1 MRLAEIERHVSSI
14 DELQRI
20 VGAMRAIAS
29 MRVQEAL
36 RALTSVRQY
45 GSALAAAVR
54 EALAIAADERIAS
67 GEAQSA
73 ERPRRARREATSGRT
88 GVRPGQLAEHGQ
100 RSEMR
105 GPGALPPGMAVGTA
119 RGGRRA
125 IVVFTS
131 EHGFVGGFNE
141 RLIEAAAAKPETG
154 DTLLIVGSRGAALA
168 SGRGLAVASTH
179 AMATR
184 LASVSEVVQRVQEG
198 LYQRIARAE
207 IMRAEVVF
215 GCHQRSGATAIERR
229 RLFPLDLSA
238 GGKRSGPVPLHDL
251 PAAELL
257 ERLTAEYL
265 LAQLT
270 EAAIESLAAE
280 NAARFAAMESAHDN
294 VGKKLQGL
302 RLDASRARQE
312 EVTTEL
318 LDLVIGQQAV
328 DGSPS

>member
-14 DELQRI
+14 EELQRI

-45 GSALAAAVR
+45 GGALAVAVR
-54 EALAIAADERIAS
+54 EALAIAADEPIAP
-67 GEAQSA
+67 GES
-73 ERPRRARREATSGRT
+73 
-88 GVRPGQLAEHGQ
+88 Q
-100 RSEMR
+100 RS
-105 GPGALPPGMAVGTA
+105 
-119 RGGRRA
+119 GRRA

-141 RLIEAAAAKPETG
+141 RLIAAATVKPETG
-154 DTLLIVGSRGAALA
+154 DTLLMVGSRGAALA
-168 SGRGLAVASTH
+168 SDRGLAVASTH

-184 LASVSEVVQRVQEG
+184 LASVPEVVQRVQEG
-198 LYQRIARAE
+198 LYPRIASAE

-215 GCHQRSGATAIERR
+215 GSHQGSGATAIERR
-229 RLFPLDLSA
+229 QLFPLDLSVRRQ
-238 GGKRSGPVPLHDL
+238 RSGPVPLHDL
-251 PAAELL
+251 PATELL
-257 ERLTAEYL
+257 ERLTAEYI

-270 EAAIESLAAE
+270 EAATESLAAE
-280 NAARFAAMESAHDN
+280 NAARFAAMEAAHDN
-294 VGKKLQGL
+294 VGKKLQAL

-328 DGSPS
+328 DGPLV

>member
-14 DELQRI
+14 EELQRI

-36 RALTSVRQY
+36 RALASVREY
-45 GSALAAAVR
+45 GSALAVAVR
-54 EALAIAADERIAS
+54 EALAIAADERIAP
-67 GEAQSA
+67 GESQ
-73 ERPRRARREATSGRT
+73 RR
-88 GVRPGQLAEHGQ
+88 
-100 RSEMR
+100 
-105 GPGALPPGMAVGTA
+105 
-119 RGGRRA
+119 GRRA

-141 RLIEAAAAKPETG
+141 RLIEAVGVKPETG

-168 SGRGLAVASTH
+168 NDRGLAVASTH

-184 LASVSEVVQRVQEG
+184 LASVPEVVQRIQEG
-198 LYQRIARAE
+198 LYPRIANAG

-215 GCHQRSGATAIERR
+215 GSHQRSGATAIERR
-229 RLFPLDLSA
+229 QLFPLDLSVRRE
-238 GGKRSGPVPLHDL
+238 RSEPVPLHDL

-257 ERLTAEYL
+257 ERLTAEYIL
-265 LAQLT
+265 SQLT
-270 EAAIESLAAE
+270 EAATESLAAE
-280 NAARFAAMESAHDN
+280 NAARFAAMEAAHDN
-294 VGKKLQGL
+294 VGKKLQAL
-302 RLDASRARQE
+302 RLDASQARQE

-328 DGSPS
+328 ERSLS

>member
-14 DELQRI
+14 EELQRI

-36 RALTSVRQY
+36 RALASVRQY
-45 GSALAAAVR
+45 GSALAVAVR
-54 EALAIAADERIAS
+54 EALAIAADEHIAP
-67 GEAQSA
+67 GELQ
-73 ERPRRARREATSGRT
+73 
-88 GVRPGQLAEHGQ
+88 
-100 RSEMR
+100 
-105 GPGALPPGMAVGTA
+105 

-125 IVVFTS
+125 IVVFMS

-141 RLIEAAAAKPETG
+141 RLLEAAGVKRETG

-168 SGRGLAVASTH
+168 SERGLAVASTH

-184 LASVSEVVQRVQEG
+184 LASVPEVVQRVQEG
-198 LYQRIARAE
+198 LYPRIASAG

-215 GCHQRSGATAIERR
+215 GSHQGSGATAIERHQ
-229 RLFPLDLSA
+229 LFPLDLSV
-238 GGKRSGPVPLHDL
+238 RREWSEPMPLHDL

-257 ERLTAEYL
+257 EKLTAEYIL
-265 LAQLT
+265 SQLT
-270 EAAIESLAAE
+270 EAATESLAAE
-280 NAARFAAMESAHDN
+280 NAARFAAMEAAHDN
-294 VGKKLQGL
+294 VGKKLQAL

-328 DGSPS
+328 DGSLS

>member
-14 DELQRI
+14 EELQRI

-36 RALTSVRQY
+36 RALASVREY
-45 GSALAAAVR
+45 GSALAVAVR
-54 EALAIAADERIAS
+54 EALAIAADERIAP
-67 GEAQSA
+67 GESQ
-73 ERPRRARREATSGRT
+73 RR
-88 GVRPGQLAEHGQ
+88 GQ
-100 RSEMR
+100 
-105 GPGALPPGMAVGTA
+105 
-119 RGGRRA
+119 RA

-141 RLIEAAAAKPETG
+141 RLIEAVGVKPETG

-168 SGRGLAVASTH
+168 NDRGLAVASTH

-184 LASVSEVVQRVQEG
+184 LASVPEVVQRIQEG
-198 LYQRIARAE
+198 LYPRIANAG

-215 GCHQRSGATAIERR
+215 GSHQRSGATAIERR
-229 RLFPLDLSA
+229 QLFPLDLSVRRE
-238 GGKRSGPVPLHDL
+238 RSEPVPLHDL

-257 ERLTAEYL
+257 ERLTAEYIL
-265 LAQLT
+265 SQLT
-270 EAAIESLAAE
+270 EAATESLAAE
-280 NAARFAAMESAHDN
+280 NAARFAAMEAAHDN
-294 VGKKLQGL
+294 VGKKLQAL
-302 RLDASRARQE
+302 RLDASQARQE

-328 DGSPS
+328 ERSLS

>member
-14 DELQRI
+14 EELQRI

-45 GSALAAAVR
+45 GSALAVAVR
-54 EALAIAADERIAS
+54 EALAIAADERIA
-67 GEAQSA
+67 
-73 ERPRRARREATSGRT
+73 PRESQRR
-88 GVRPGQLAEHGQ
+88 
-100 RSEMR
+100 
-105 GPGALPPGMAVGTA
+105 
-119 RGGRRA
+119 GRRA

-141 RLIEAAAAKPETG
+141 RLIEAAGVKPETG

-168 SGRGLAVASTH
+168 SDRGLAVASTH

-184 LASVSEVVQRVQEG
+184 LASVPEVVQRVQDW
-198 LYQRIARAE
+198 LYPRIACAE
-207 IMRAEVVF
+207 IVRAAVVF
-215 GCHQRSGATAIERR
+215 ACHQRSGATAIERR
-229 RLFPLDLSA
+229 QLFPLDLSVRRE
-238 GGKRSGPVPLHDL
+238 RSGPVPLHDL

-257 ERLTAEYL
+257 ERLTAEYIIS
-265 LAQLT
+265 QLT
-270 EAAIESLAAE
+270 EAATESLAAE
-280 NAARFAAMESAHDN
+280 NGARFAAMEAAHDN
-294 VGKKLQGL
+294 VGKKLQAL

-318 LDLVIGQQAV
+318 LDLVTGQQAV

>member
-14 DELQRI
+14 EELQRI

-36 RALTSVRQY
+36 HALASVRQY

-54 EALAIAADERIAS
+54 EALAIAAEEHIAP
-67 GEAQSA
+67 GEPQW
-73 ERPRRARREATSGRT
+73 
-88 GVRPGQLAEHGQ
+88 
-100 RSEMR
+100 
-105 GPGALPPGMAVGTA
+105 
-119 RGGRRA
+119 GGRRA

-141 RLIEAAAAKPETG
+141 RLLEAAGVKPEPG
-154 DTLLIVGSRGAALA
+154 DMLLTVGSRGAALA
-168 SGRGLAVASTH
+168 NDRGLAVASTH

-184 LASVSEVVQRVQEG
+184 LASVPEVVQRIQEG
-198 LYQRIARAE
+198 LYPRIASAE

-215 GCHQRSGATAIERR
+215 GSHQGSGATAIERR
-229 RLFPLDLSA
+229 QLFPLDLSVRRE
-238 GGKRSGPVPLHDL
+238 RSEPVPLHDL

-257 ERLTAEYL
+257 ERLTAEYIL
-265 LAQLT
+265 SQLT
-270 EAAIESLAAE
+270 EAATESLAAE
-280 NAARFAAMESAHDN
+280 NAARFAAMEAAHDN
-294 VGKKLQGL
+294 VGKKLQAL

-328 DGSPS
+328 DGPPA

>member
-14 DELQRI
+14 EELQRI

-36 RALTSVRQY
+36 RALTSVREY
-45 GSALAAAVR
+45 GSAMAAAVR
-54 EALAIAADERIAS
+54 EALAIAADERIAP
-67 GEAQSA
+67 GEAQ
-73 ERPRRARREATSGRT
+73 
-88 GVRPGQLAEHGQ
+88 
-100 RSEMR
+100 
-105 GPGALPPGMAVGTA
+105 

-141 RLIEAAAAKPETG
+141 RLLEAAGVNPDVG
-154 DTLLIVGSRGAALA
+154 DTLLIVGSRGGALA
-168 SGRGLAVASTH
+168 SDRGLTVASTH

-184 LASVSEVVQRVQEG
+184 LASVPEVVERVREG
-198 LYQRIARAE
+198 LYSRIASAE
-207 IMRAEVVF
+207 IKRAEVVF
-215 GCHQRSGATAIERR
+215 GSHQRSGATVIGRR
-229 RLFPLDLSA
+229 QLFPLDLSA
-238 GGKRSGPVPLHDL
+238 RRERFEPVPLHDL

-257 ERLTAEYL
+257 ERLTAEYIL
-265 LAQLT
+265 SQLT
-270 EAAIESLAAE
+270 EAATESLAAE
-280 NAARFAAMESAHDN
+280 NAARFAAMEAAHDN
-294 VGKKLQGL
+294 VGKKVQAL

-328 DGSPS
+328 DKSLS

>member
-1 MRLAEIERHVSSI
+1 MRLAEIEQHVSSI
-14 DELQRI
+14 EELQRI

-54 EALAIAADERIAS
+54 EALAIAADEHIAP
-67 GEAQSA
+67 GESQ
-73 ERPRRARREATSGRT
+73 RA
-88 GVRPGQLAEHGQ
+88 
-100 RSEMR
+100 
-105 GPGALPPGMAVGTA
+105 
-119 RGGRRA
+119 GRRA

-141 RLIEAAAAKPETG
+141 RLIEAAGVKPEMG

-168 SGRGLAVASTH
+168 SDRGLAVASTH
-179 AMATR
+179 AMASR
-184 LASVSEVVQRVQEG
+184 LASVPEVVRRVQEG
-198 LYQRIARAE
+198 LYPRIASAG
-207 IMRAEVVF
+207 IIRAEVVF
-215 GCHQRSGATAIERR
+215 GSHQGSGATAIERR
-229 RLFPLDLSA
+229 QLFPLDLSVRRE
-238 GGKRSGPVPLHDL
+238 RSESVPLHDL

-257 ERLTAEYL
+257 ERLTAEYIL
-265 LAQLT
+265 SQLT
-270 EAAIESLAAE
+270 EAATESLAAE
-280 NAARFAAMESAHDN
+280 NAARFAAMEAAHDN
-294 VGKKLQGL
+294 VGKKLQAL

-328 DGSPS
+328 DGSLS

>member
-14 DELQRI
+14 AELQRI

-36 RALTSVRQY
+36 RALASVRQY
-45 GSALAAAVR
+45 GSALAVSVR
-54 EALAIAADERIAS
+54 EALAIAADERIAP
-67 GEAQSA
+67 GES
-73 ERPRRARREATSGRT
+73 
-88 GVRPGQLAEHGQ
+88 Q
-100 RSEMR
+100 RC
-105 GPGALPPGMAVGTA
+105 
-119 RGGRRA
+119 GRRA

-141 RLIEAAAAKPETG
+141 RLIEAAGVKPEVG
-154 DTLLIVGSRGAALA
+154 DTLHIVGSRGAALA
-168 SGRGLAVASTH
+168 RDRGLAVASTH

-184 LASVSEVVQRVQEG
+184 LASVPEVVQRVQEG
-198 LYQRIARAE
+198 LYPRIASAE

-215 GCHQRSGATAIERR
+215 GSHQGSGATAIERR
-229 RLFPLDLSA
+229 QLFPLDLSVRRE
-238 GGKRSGPVPLHDL
+238 RSEPVPLHDL

-257 ERLTAEYL
+257 ERLTAEYIL
-265 LAQLT
+265 SQLT
-270 EAAIESLAAE
+270 EAATESLAAE
-280 NAARFAAMESAHDN
+280 NAARFAAMEAAHDN
-294 VGKKLQGL
+294 VGKKLQAL

-328 DGSPS
+328 DGPPA

>member
-14 DELQRI
+14 EELQRI

-36 RALTSVRQY
+36 GALKSVRQY
-45 GSALAAAVR
+45 GSALAVAVR
-54 EALAIAADERIAS
+54 EALAIAADEHVVP
-67 GEAQSA
+67 GEPQ
-73 ERPRRARREATSGRT
+73 
-88 GVRPGQLAEHGQ
+88 
-100 RSEMR
+100 
-105 GPGALPPGMAVGTA
+105 

-141 RLIEAAAAKPETG
+141 RLIEAAGVKPETG
-154 DTLLIVGSRGAALA
+154 DTLVIVGSRGAALA
-168 SGRGLAVASTH
+168 GDRGLAVASTH

-184 LASVSEVVQRVQEG
+184 LDSVPEAVQRVQEG
-198 LYQRIARAE
+198 LYPRIASAE

-215 GCHQRSGATAIERR
+215 GSHQGSGATAIERR
-229 RLFPLDLSA
+229 QLFPLDLSVRPE
-238 GGKRSGPVPLHDL
+238 RSESVPLHDL

-257 ERLTAEYL
+257 ERLTAEYIL
-265 LAQLT
+265 SQLM
-270 EAAIESLAAE
+270 EAATESLAAE
-280 NAARFAAMESAHDN
+280 NAARFAAMEAAHDN
-294 VGKKLQGL
+294 VGKKLQAL

-328 DGSPS
+328 DGSLS

>member
-14 DELQRI
+14 EELQRI

-45 GSALAAAVR
+45 GSALATAIR
-54 EALAIAADERIAS
+54 EALAIV

-73 ERPRRARREATSGRT
+73 ERPRTTRR
-88 GVRPGQLAEHGQ
+88 
-100 RSEMR
+100 
-105 GPGALPPGMAVGTA
+105 PGALPPGTAVGTA

-125 IVVFTS
+125 IVLFTS

-141 RLIEAAAAKPETG
+141 RLIEAAGVKPETG
-154 DTLLIVGSRGAALA
+154 DTLHVVGSRGAALA
-168 SGRGLAVASTH
+168 SDRRLAVASTH

-184 LASVSEVVQRVQEG
+184 LASVPEVVQRVQEG
-198 LYQRIARAE
+198 LYPRIASAE

-229 RLFPLDLSA
+229 QLFPLDLSV
-238 GGKRSGPVPLHDL
+238 GRERSGPVPLHDL

-257 ERLTAEYL
+257 ERLTAEYIL
-265 LAQLT
+265 SQLT
-270 EAAIESLAAE
+270 EAATESLAAE
-280 NAARFAAMESAHDN
+280 NGARFAAMESAHDN
-294 VGKKLQGL
+294 VGKKLQVL

-318 LDLVIGQQAV
+318 LDLVIGQQAA
-328 DGSPS
+328 DRSLS

>member
-14 DELQRI
+14 EELQRI

-36 RALTSVRQY
+36 RALASVREY
-45 GSALAAAVR
+45 GSAMAAAVR
-54 EALAIAADERIAS
+54 EALAIAAEERIAP
-67 GEAQSA
+67 GEA
-73 ERPRRARREATSGRT
+73 R
-88 GVRPGQLAEHGQ
+88 
-100 RSEMR
+100 
-105 GPGALPPGMAVGTA
+105 PPGMAVGTA
-119 RGGRRA
+119 RRGRRA

-141 RLIEAAAAKPETG
+141 RLIEAAVVKPEVG

-168 SGRGLAVASTH
+168 SDRGLAAASTH

-184 LASVSEVVQRVQEG
+184 LASIPEVVQRVQDG
-198 LYQRIARAE
+198 LYPRIASGE

-215 GCHQRSGATAIERR
+215 GSHQGSGATVIERR
-229 RLFPLDLSA
+229 ELFPLDLSVRRE
-238 GGKRSGPVPLHDL
+238 RSEPVPLHDL

-257 ERLTAEYL
+257 ERLTAEYIL
-265 LAQLT
+265 SQLT
-270 EAAIESLAAE
+270 EAATESLAAE
-280 NAARFAAMESAHDN
+280 NAARFAAMEAAHDN
-294 VGKKLQGL
+294 VGKKLQVL

-328 DGSPS
+328 DGSLF

>member
-14 DELQRI
+14 EELQRI

-54 EALAIAADERIAS
+54 EALAIAADEHIAQ
-67 GEAQSA
+67 GESQ
-73 ERPRRARREATSGRT
+73 
-88 GVRPGQLAEHGQ
+88 
-100 RSEMR
+100 
-105 GPGALPPGMAVGTA
+105 

-141 RLIEAAAAKPETG
+141 RLIEETGVKPEAG
-154 DTLLIVGSRGAALA
+154 DMLLIVGSRGAALA
-168 SGRGLAVASTH
+168 SDRGLAVASTH

-184 LASVSEVVQRVQEG
+184 LASVPDVVQRVQEG
-198 LYQRIARAE
+198 LYPRIASAE
-207 IMRAEVVF
+207 IMRAEVLF
-215 GCHQRSGATAIERR
+215 GSHQGSGAIAIERR
-229 RLFPLDLSA
+229 QLFPLDLSVRRE
-238 GGKRSGPVPLHDL
+238 RSEPVPLHDL

-257 ERLTAEYL
+257 ERLTAEYIL
-265 LAQLT
+265 SQLT
-270 EAAIESLAAE
+270 EAATESLAAE
-280 NAARFAAMESAHDN
+280 NAARFAAMEAAHDN
-294 VGKKLQGL
+294 VGKKLQAL

-328 DGSPS
+328 DASLS

>member
-14 DELQRI
+14 EELQRI

-36 RALTSVRQY
+36 RALASVREY
-45 GSALAAAVR
+45 GSALAVAVR
-54 EALAIAADERIAS
+54 EALAIAADERIAP
-67 GEAQSA
+67 GESQ
-73 ERPRRARREATSGRT
+73 RR
-88 GVRPGQLAEHGQ
+88 
-100 RSEMR
+100 
-105 GPGALPPGMAVGTA
+105 
-119 RGGRRA
+119 GRRA

-141 RLIEAAAAKPETG
+141 RLIEAVGVKPETG

-168 SGRGLAVASTH
+168 NDRGLAVASTH

-184 LASVSEVVQRVQEG
+184 LTSVPEVVQRIQEG
-198 LYQRIARAE
+198 LYPRIANAG

-215 GCHQRSGATAIERR
+215 GSHQRSGATAIERR
-229 RLFPLDLSA
+229 QLFPLDLSVRRE
-238 GGKRSGPVPLHDL
+238 RSEPVPLHDL

-257 ERLTAEYL
+257 ERLTAEYIL
-265 LAQLT
+265 SQLT
-270 EAAIESLAAE
+270 EAATESLAAE
-280 NAARFAAMESAHDN
+280 NAARFAAMEAAHDN
-294 VGKKLQGL
+294 VGKKLQAL
-302 RLDASRARQE
+302 RLDASQARQE

-328 DGSPS
+328 ERSLS

>member
-14 DELQRI
+14 EELQRI
-20 VGAMRAIAS
+20 VGAIRGIAS

-45 GSALAAAVR
+45 GSALAVAVR
-54 EALAIAADERIAS
+54 EALAIVADERIA
-67 GEAQSA
+67 
-73 ERPRRARREATSGRT
+73 
-88 GVRPGQLAEHGQ
+88 
-100 RSEMR
+100 
-105 GPGALPPGMAVGTA
+105 PGASQ
-119 RGGRRA
+119 RIGRRS

-141 RLIEAAAAKPETG
+141 RLIEAATVKPERG
-154 DTLLIVGSRGAALA
+154 DTLLIVGNRGAALA
-168 SGRGLAVASTH
+168 RDLGLAVTSTQ

-184 LASVSEVVQRVQEG
+184 LASVPEVVQRVQEG
-198 LYQRIARAE
+198 LYPRIASAE

-215 GCHQRSGATAIERR
+215 GSHQGSGATAIERR
-229 RLFPLDLSA
+229 QLFPLDLSA
-238 GGKRSGPVPLHDL
+238 RRERSEPVPLHDL

-257 ERLTAEYL
+257 ERLTAEYIL
-265 LAQLT
+265 SQLT
-270 EAAIESLAAE
+270 EAATESLAAE
-280 NAARFAAMESAHDN
+280 NAARFAAMEAAHDN
-294 VGKKLQGL
+294 VGKKLQAL

-328 DGSPS
+328 DGSLS

>member
-14 DELQRI
+14 QELQRI

-45 GSALAAAVR
+45 GSALAVAVR

-67 GEAQSA
+67 GEA
-73 ERPRRARREATSGRT
+73 R
-88 GVRPGQLAEHGQ
+88 
-100 RSEMR
+100 
-105 GPGALPPGMAVGTA
+105 
-119 RGGRRA
+119 RGGLRA

-141 RLIEAAAAKPETG
+141 RLIETAAAKPETG

-168 SGRGLAVASTH
+168 SDRGLAVASTH

-184 LASVSEVVQRVQEG
+184 LASVPEVVQRVQEG
-198 LYQRIARAE
+198 LYPRIARAE

-251 PAAELL
+251 SAAELL

-294 VGKKLQGL
+294 VDKKLGGL

-328 DGSPS
+328 DRSPS

>member
-14 DELQRI
+14 EELQRI

-36 RALTSVRQY
+36 RALASVREY
-45 GSALAAAVR
+45 GSAMAAAVR
-54 EALAIAADERIAS
+54 EALAIAADERIAP
-67 GEAQSA
+67 GESQ
-73 ERPRRARREATSGRT
+73 RR
-88 GVRPGQLAEHGQ
+88 
-100 RSEMR
+100 
-105 GPGALPPGMAVGTA
+105 
-119 RGGRRA
+119 GRRA

-141 RLIEAAAAKPETG
+141 RLIEAAGVKAQVG

-168 SGRGLAVASTH
+168 SDRGLAAASTH

-184 LASVSEVVQRVQEG
+184 LASVPEVVQRVQEG
-198 LYQRIARAE
+198 LYPRIASAE
-207 IMRAEVVF
+207 IVRAEVVF
-215 GCHQRSGATAIERR
+215 GSHQRSGAIAIERR
-229 RLFPLDLSA
+229 QLFPLDLSVRRE
-238 GGKRSGPVPLHDL
+238 RSEPVPLHDL

-257 ERLTAEYL
+257 EMLTAEYVL
-265 LAQLT
+265 SQLT
-270 EAAIESLAAE
+270 EAATESLAAE
-280 NAARFAAMESAHDN
+280 NAARFAAMEAAHDN
-294 VGKKLQGL
+294 VGKKLQTL

-328 DGSPS
+328 ERSLS